1 MGLAA
6 ARLGDRL
13 NLCLAY
19 HPSSLSDAEAHRL
32 VALFLRNLEGLAR
45 DGNPTAG

>member
-13 NLCLAY
+13 NLCLAIQ
-19 HPSSLSDAEAHRL
+19 PPALPDSEAHRL